1 LAKAGRLPRDE
12 SAGGRRTAPHSE
24 EQGMFEHLATRRA
37 GRTRRH
43 SSWDR
48 TGRNSDRCPIE
59 PGGTL
64 VLADIPG
71 AGIIRHIW
79 VTIAHEE
86 EHWPRRLVLKI
97 TWDGQAQ
104 PSVLVPVGDFF
115 GIGHG
120 AVTSFECAPLNMS
133 ANPGQERR
141 AAMNCY
147 FPMPFAAGCRIEVE
161 NQGAEPTR
169 SFYYYVDYDE
179 LDGVGDDQLRFCA
192 SWRRDN
198 PCPSE
203 PPSTIRMILR
213 STCPTPPTT

>member
-1 LAKAGRLPRDE
+1 
-12 SAGGRRTAPHSE
+12 
-24 EQGMFEHLATRRA
+24 MFEHLATRRA